1 MKKEILILVIIL
13 LVIKF
18 DSLSAQTETKKAGVY
33 LSCNDFIRNAP
44 YAEGSFK
51 IKHKIEIRRYKLFK
65 IRSVDKRIKRRFI
78 KKNAWCIVDGNNL
91 YLNCYRIS
99 FRSGYTKVEE
109 SGRYLFFRSPP
120 VLSIRE
126 ETSIQKAGM
135 YGGAIG
141 GAVATGVILQK
152 YKRTFY
158 ILDLKSGVPH
168 NLNANYLLWI
178 LEEEPDL
185 LAQYSQE
192 KEQEELETQLKYVR
206 LLNER
211 NSDAYL
217 Y

>member
-1 MKKEILILVIIL
+1 MKKEVLILVIIL

-18 DSLSAQTETKKAGVY
+18 DSLTAQTETKKAGAY
-33 LSCNDFIRNAP
+33 LSSIDFIRNSP
-44 YAEGSFK
+44 KAEGSFK
-51 IKHKIEIRRYKLFK
+51 IKHKTTIRRYKLYK
-65 IRSVDKRIKRRFI
+65 IRSIDRNIKRRFI
-78 KKNAWCIVDGNNL
+78 KKNAWCIYDGNNL

-135 YGGAIG
+135 VGGAIG
-141 GAVATGVILQK
+141 EAIATGVIHQK

-158 ILDLKSGVPH
+158 IIDLKSGVPH
-168 NLNANYLLWI
+168 NFNQKYLLWI

-185 LAQYSQE
+185 LALYTQE
-192 KEQEELETQLKYVR
+192 IEQEELETQLKYIR
-206 LLNER
+206 LLNDR
-211 NSDAYL
+211 NSDVFSY
-217 Y
+217 